1 MARHWNDKAEAKPV
15 GDDLEP
21 YRRLVELQKQMIEM
35 AQQHEQTKRRRDALR
50 EQMVREVVDRQI
62 VRPGLR
68 ERLRQSAANLWQRM
82 PGLTAEKPDLSTL
95 NKKQSWSC

>member
-1 MARHWNDKAEAKPV
+1 MARYWNDKTEAKTV

-21 YRRLVELQKQMIEM
+21 YRRLVELQKQMIEL
-35 AQQHEQTKRRRDALR
+35 AQQHEQSKRRRDALR
-50 EQMVREVVDRQI
+50 EQMVREVVDRQP

-68 ERLRQSAANLWQRM
+68 ERLRQSAAKLRQRV
-82 PGLTAEKPDLSTL
+82 PGLAADKPDLSTL